1 MPRPERVKLKIDR
14 HRACVLAVD
23 IQERL
28 VTSIDQG
35 PLIAAK
41 AALFVE
47 WLSAQN
53 APVAATEHVA
63 DKLGST
69 YFKLPATCKR
79 YEKKCF
85 SALDEHS
92 GQVVSP
98 SEQVVVFGME
108 AHICVLQTV
117 MDLVSAGKKVFVV
130 ADLTASAN
138 SIDRDTALNRMSSI
152 GAQIVTSEMVLFEWV
167 RGAQDNSF
175 GSMLELVK
183 TLRKLGTTP

>member
-14 HRACVLAVD
+14 HRACILAVD

-69 YFKLPATCKR
+69 YFELPATCQR

-108 AHICVLQTV
+108 AHVCVLQTV

-138 SIDRDTALNRMSSI
+138 SIDRDTALNRMSFI

-167 RGAQDNSF
+167 RGAQDDSF
-175 GSMLELVK
+175 DSMLRLVK
-183 TLRKLGTTP
+183 TLRKLGATI

>member
-1 MPRPERVKLKIDR
+1 MPLPERVKLKIDR

-28 VTSIDQG
+28 VASIDQG

-47 WLSAQN
+47 WLWAHN
-53 APVAATEHVA
+53 APVAATEHVTN
-63 DKLGST
+63 KLGST
-69 YFKLPATCKR
+69 YFELPATCQR
-79 YEKKCF
+79 YEKCCF
-85 SALDEHS
+85 SALGEHS
-92 GQVVSP
+92 AQVITP

-108 AHICVLQTV
+108 AHVCVLQTV
-117 MDLVSAGKKVFVV
+117 LDLVASGKKVFVV

-183 TLRKLGTTP
+183 TLRKLGATP

>member
-1 MPRPERVKLKIDR
+1 MKIDS

-28 VTSIDQG
+28 VPTVDQG
-35 PLIAAK
+35 HLVATK
-41 AALFVE
+41 AGLLVE
-47 WLSAQN
+47 WMAAQN
-53 APVAATEHVA
+53 TPIAITEHLSQ
-63 DKLGST
+63 KLGRT
-69 YFKLPATCKR
+69 HFKPPPGCKR
-79 YEKKCF
+79 YEKCCF
-85 SALDEHS
+85 SALGEHS
-92 GQVVSP
+92 AQVIAP

-108 AHICVLQTV
+108 AHVCVLQTV
-117 MDLVSAGKKVFVV
+117 LDLVASGKKVFVV

-183 TLRKLGTTP
+183 TLRKLGATS